1 MAFKNILCP
10 PPINTLLQ
18 YRLRKVSWLDQ
29 FAAAQVS
36 KHAGRYIKA
45 SSLVRNLFNF
55 LCAAHVWNHVM
66 QNEET

>member
-18 YRLRKVSWLDQ
+18 YRLRKVSRLDL
-29 FAAAQVS
+29 FAADQVS
-36 KHAGRYIKA
+36 KHDSRHIKA
-45 SSLVRNLFNF
+45 SSPVRNLFNF